1 MDETTR
7 TRRRTFG
14 WPVIVALILLAAV
27 MVYVVMR
34 GGVLP

>member
-14 WPVIVALILLAAV
+14 WPVIVALIFLAAV
-27 MVYVVMR
+27 IAFVVMR
-34 GGVLP
+34 GGILP